1 MFWALH
7 WPFQAFFT
15 STNSP
20 FLVVVLT
27 LTLSLPLAR
36 GEWVAA
42 AVRGLAQ
49 LLLSMPTSQ
58 SPQEK
63 TCVCILKKKKL
74 KAPFLLLL
82 LGLFFQHTRMLC
94 LYCECIHICSI
105 VILLYMCRVGR
116 RKASVQYR
124 VPQYLNYLVMPKV
137 HFQKNLSNQ
146 IFEFWRLLNNLTHRF
161 VNISLKYLKYVSWP
175 VFWKYTNSHF
185 STLYRI
191 AKSTHIYNLE
201 NNYILDYFKICPDH
215 LFKRDQ
221 IWKFW
226 FIWVCI

>member
-161 VNISLKYLKYVSWP
+161 VNKSLQVSWP